1 MIMDNI
7 KEKGKEFFIGF
18 RNTMGDIAER
28 AEKSNQQLND
38 YDLCDTNLF
47 AFLNDLLK
55 SLKDGKKEE
64 LIMELN
70 KNEKLSKELLIKEM
84 EEHLESLQSL
94 SEKELQDKNIK
105 GLEQLKKQ
113 FVNENIK
120 DNVFTLIKNK
130 LIDAGV
136 AFAEKLEILP
146 RDIIESDNRSNDNL
160 TDTIKDVTKKTHK
173 I

>member
-1 MIMDNI
+1 
-7 KEKGKEFFIGF
+7 
-18 RNTMGDIAER
+18 
-28 AEKSNQQLND
+28 
-38 YDLCDTNLF
+38 
-47 AFLNDLLK
+47 
-55 SLKDGKKEE
+55 
-64 LIMELN
+64 MELN

>member
-1 MIMDNI
+1 
-7 KEKGKEFFIGF
+7 
-18 RNTMGDIAER
+18 
-28 AEKSNQQLND
+28 
-38 YDLCDTNLF
+38 
-47 AFLNDLLK
+47 
-55 SLKDGKKEE
+55 
-64 LIMELN
+64 MELN

-105 GLEQLKKQ
+105 DLEQLKKQ

-136 AFAEKLEILP
+136 AFTERLEILP